1 MAGFNITVAGDSAIN
16 LEFGNVI
23 SEKTNGIIRA
33 AAQTLEADPIDGVI
47 ELVPTF
53 CSLMVVYNPCVIGY
67 DELTS
72 QVRGKLRGLV
82 AATGGIHRVVKI
94 PVCYGGDF
102 GPDLSDVAEHAG
114 MSVEEVIAIHSGH
127 DYLIDMLGF
136 LPGFAYLGGLDER
149 LHTPRLATPRTRIE
163 PGAVGIGGAQT
174 GIYPLASPGGWRII
188 GRTPVRP
195 YDPDRESPIL
205 YAAGDYLRFV
215 PITPQEFSLIET
227 QVEAGT
233 YECEIVKG
241 RATTPVQADPNND
254 QAADSAAWSEGCE
267 ASERSATAPAAAP
280 QVDNALQPQTH
291 FSPAMPNVGIAGARA
306 NAEIKRIL
314 EAHGVNIAFDIT
326 CTNTIRRFVPRKTD
340 TLAQYAHDVLTQL
353 PCARMRNISPRKAFF
368 DQVLPQVD
376 GLVYHAV
383 QFCDMYSYEYSDLKR
398 TSPAP
403 ILALETDC
411 TAQSRGQ
418 MLTRLEAFLESIGAS
433 QTEHLASQKGS
444 PMSTAATFV
453 VGLDSGSTSTNAVV
467 MNEARK
473 IVASVVIRT
482 GAKAGASAE
491 RAYREVL
498 ERAGITPDQVACTI
512 ATGYGRVSIPFADE
526 NVTEISC
533 HGRGAHYFNPD
544 VRTILDIGG
553 QDSKAIHV
561 NAAGEVTDFAMNDKC
576 AAGTGRFLEM
586 IARSLEISLDELG
599 PAALESKKRLEIAS
613 MCSVF
618 AESEVIS
625 LIANNEEKP
634 DIAAG
639 VCRAV
644 AGKAYSLMRRV
655 GLEGAYM
662 MTGGV
667 AQNPGVVRAVE
678 ELIGEKL
685 FICEDPE
692 IVGATGAAL
701 LALEKSE

>member
-1 MAGFNITVAGDSAIN
+1 
-16 LEFGNVI
+16 
-23 SEKTNGIIRA
+23 
-33 AAQTLEADPIDGVI
+33 
-47 ELVPTF
+47 
-53 CSLMVVYNPCVIGY
+53 
-67 DELTS
+67 
-72 QVRGKLRGLV
+72 
-82 AATGGIHRVVKI
+82 
-94 PVCYGGDF
+94 
-102 GPDLSDVAEHAG
+102 
-114 MSVEEVIAIHSGH
+114 
-127 DYLIDMLGF
+127 
-136 LPGFAYLGGLDER
+136 
-149 LHTPRLATPRTRIE
+149 
-163 PGAVGIGGAQT
+163 
-174 GIYPLASPGGWRII
+174 
-188 GRTPVRP
+188 
-195 YDPDRESPIL
+195 
-205 YAAGDYLRFV
+205 
-215 PITPQEFSLIET
+215 
-227 QVEAGT
+227 
-233 YECEIVKG
+233 
-241 RATTPVQADPNND
+241 
-254 QAADSAAWSEGCE
+254 
-267 ASERSATAPAAAP
+267 
-280 QVDNALQPQTH
+280 
-291 FSPAMPNVGIAGARA
+291 
-306 NAEIKRIL
+306 
-314 EAHGVNIAFDIT
+314 
-326 CTNTIRRFVPRKTD
+326 
-340 TLAQYAHDVLTQL
+340 
-353 PCARMRNISPRKAFF
+353 
-368 DQVLPQVD
+368 
-376 GLVYHAV
+376 
-383 QFCDMYSYEYSDLKR
+383 MYSYEYSDLKR

-411 TAQSRGQ
+411 TVQSHGQ

-433 QTEHLASQKGS
+433 QTEHLESQKGS

-467 MNEARK
+467 MNEARE
-473 IVASVVIRT
+473 IVASVVIKT

-491 RAYREVL
+491 RAYREAI

-533 HGRGAHYFNPD
+533 HGRGAHYFNPA

>member
-1 MAGFNITVAGDSAIN
+1 MRIGYVCKYVPVEA
-16 LEFGNVI
+16 
-23 SEKTNGIIRA
+23 
-33 AAQTLEADPIDGVI
+33 LEAMGAHMERI
-47 ELVPTF
+47 EP
-53 CSLMVVYNPCVIGY
+53 
-67 DELTS
+67 
-72 QVRGKLRGLV
+72 
-82 AATGGIHRVVKI
+82 
-94 PVCYGGDF
+94 
-102 GPDLSDVAEHAG
+102 
-114 MSVEEVIAIHSGH
+114 
-127 DYLIDMLGF
+127 
-136 LPGFAYLGGLDER
+136 DER
-149 LHTPRLATPRTRIE
+149 LVSFDAAESCMHANVCSFVKATFETVLSGNLDGIVLTTCCDSMRRLADALRAQAPNLFIHVLDVPRDAGEAACALYQRRVAELLSAYGKFANATFSE
-163 PGAVGIGGAQT
+163 EKLFAQLGGTVCPEEGNCDSSLELDYARLHSEAAPAAPQ
-174 GIYPLASPGGWRII
+174 IDSH
-188 GRTPVRP
+188 
-195 YDPDRESPIL
+195 DR
-205 YAAGDYLRFV
+205 
-215 PITPQEFSLIET
+215 
-227 QVEAGT
+227 
-233 YECEIVKG
+233 
-241 RATTPVQADPNND
+241 N
-254 QAADSAAWSEGCE
+254 QAADSATWSEGCE
-267 ASERSATAPAAAP
+267 ASERNADEAVAVP
-280 QVDNALQPQTH
+280 QVNCTLQPQTH
-291 FSPAMPNVGIAGARA
+291 FSPTMPNVGIAGARA

-326 CTNTIRRFVPRKTD
+326 CTNAFRRFVPRKTD
-340 TLAQYAHDVLTQL
+340 TLAHYAHDVLTQL
-353 PCARMRNISPRKAFF
+353 PCARMRDISPRKAFF
-368 DQVLPQVD
+368 DRVLPQID
-376 GLVYHAV
+376 GLVYHTV

-398 TSPAP
+398 TSPVP

-411 TAQSRGQ
+411 TAQSHGQ
-418 MLTRLEAFLESIGAS
+418 VLTRLEAFLESIGAS
-433 QTEHLASQKGS
+433 QKEHLASQKGS
-444 PMSTAATFV
+444 PMSKTATFV

-467 MNEARK
+467 MNEARE
-473 IVASVVIRT
+473 IVASVVIKT

-498 ERAGITPDQVACTI
+498 ERAGITPDQIACTI

-561 NAAGEVTDFAMNDKC
+561 NATGEVTDFAMNDKC

-599 PAALESKKRLEIAS
+599 PAALKSKKRLEIAS

-701 LALEKSE
+701 LALEKLGK

>member
-1 MAGFNITVAGDSAIN
+1 MRIGYVCKYVPAEA
-16 LEFGNVI
+16 
-23 SEKTNGIIRA
+23 
-33 AAQTLEADPIDGVI
+33 LEAMGAHM
-47 ELVPTF
+47 E
-53 CSLMVVYNPCVIGY
+53 
-67 DELTS
+67 
-72 QVRGKLRGLV
+72 
-82 AATGGIHRVVKI
+82 
-94 PVCYGGDF
+94 
-102 GPDLSDVAEHAG
+102 
-114 MSVEEVIAIHSGH
+114 
-127 DYLIDMLGF
+127 
-136 LPGFAYLGGLDER
+136 
-149 LHTPRLATPRTRIE
+149 RIE
-163 PGAVGIGGAQT
+163 PDESLVSFDAAESCMHANVCSFAKATFETVLSGNLDGIVLTTCCDSMRRLADALRAQAPNLFIHVLDVPRDTGEAACALYQRRVAELLSSYGKFANATFSEKKLFAQFGGTLCPAEGT
-174 GIYPLASPGGWRII
+174 CDSTLEL
-188 GRTPVRP
+188 
-195 YDPDRESPIL
+195 D
-205 YAAGDYLRFV
+205 YARLHSEAA
-215 PITPQEFSLIET
+215 PAAPQVDSHDL
-227 QVEAGT
+227 
-233 YECEIVKG
+233 
-241 RATTPVQADPNND
+241 N

-267 ASERSATAPAAAP
+267 ASERSATAAAAAP

-291 FSPAMPNVGIAGARA
+291 FSPTMPNVGIAGARA
-306 NAEIKRIL
+306 NAEIKQIL

-326 CTNTIRRFVPRKTD
+326 CTNASRRFVPQKAD
-340 TLAQYAHDVLTQL
+340 TLAHYAHDVLTQL
-353 PCARMRNISPRKAFF
+353 PCARMRDISPRKAFF
-368 DQVLPQVD
+368 DHVLPQID
-376 GLVYHAV
+376 GLVFHTV

-398 TSPAP
+398 TSPVP

-411 TAQSRGQ
+411 TAQSHGQ

-433 QTEHLASQKGS
+433 QKEHLASQKGS
-444 PMSTAATFV
+444 PMSKTATFV

-467 MNEARK
+467 MNEARE

-498 ERAGITPDQVACTI
+498 ERAGIAPDQIACTI

-533 HGRGAHYFNPD
+533 HGRGAHYFNPA

-561 NAAGEVTDFAMNDKC
+561 NATGEVTDFAMNDKC

-599 PAALESKKRLEIAS
+599 PAALESKKHLEIAS

-634 DIAAG
+634 NIAAG

-667 AQNPGVVRAVE
+667 AQNPGVVCAVE

>member
-1 MAGFNITVAGDSAIN
+1 MRIGYVCKYAPIEA
-16 LEFGNVI
+16 
-23 SEKTNGIIRA
+23 
-33 AAQTLEADPIDGVI
+33 LEAMGAHM
-47 ELVPTF
+47 E
-53 CSLMVVYNPCVIGY
+53 
-67 DELTS
+67 
-72 QVRGKLRGLV
+72 
-82 AATGGIHRVVKI
+82 
-94 PVCYGGDF
+94 
-102 GPDLSDVAEHAG
+102 
-114 MSVEEVIAIHSGH
+114 
-127 DYLIDMLGF
+127 
-136 LPGFAYLGGLDER
+136 
-149 LHTPRLATPRTRIE
+149 RIE
-163 PGAVGIGGAQT
+163 PDESLVSFDAAESCMHANVCSFAKVTFETVLSGNLDGIVLTTCCDSMRRLADALRAQAPNLFIHVLDVPRDTGEAACALYQRRVAELLSAYGEFADATFSEKKLFAQLGGTLCPAEGTCDSTLELDYARLRSEAAQ
-174 GIYPLASPGGWRII
+174 PSFRLAKSSS
-188 GRTPVRP
+188 V
-195 YDPDRESPIL
+195 SQSF
-205 YAAGDYLRFV
+205 AN
-215 PITPQEFSLIET
+215 S
-227 QVEAGT
+227 
-233 YECEIVKG
+233 
-241 RATTPVQADPNND
+241 N
-254 QAADSAAWSEGCE
+254 QAADSAAWSEGYE
-267 ASERSATAPAAAP
+267 SATAAAAAP
-280 QVDNALQPQTH
+280 RVDNALQPQTH
-291 FSPAMPNVGIAGARA
+291 FSPTMPNVGIAGARA

-326 CTNTIRRFVPRKTD
+326 CTNASRRFVPQKAD
-340 TLAQYAHDVLTQL
+340 TLAHYAHDVLTQL
-353 PCARMRNISPRKAFF
+353 PCARMRDISPRKAFF
-368 DQVLPQVD
+368 DRVLPQVD
-376 GLVYHAV
+376 GLVFHTV

-433 QTEHLASQKGS
+433 QTEHLAGQKGS
-444 PMSTAATFV
+444 PMSKTATFV

-467 MNEARK
+467 MNEAHE

-498 ERAGITPDQVACTI
+498 ERAGITPDQIACTI

-533 HGRGAHYFNPD
+533 HGRGAHYFNPA

>member
-1 MAGFNITVAGDSAIN
+1 MRIGYVCKYVPAEA
-16 LEFGNVI
+16 
-23 SEKTNGIIRA
+23 
-33 AAQTLEADPIDGVI
+33 LEAMGAHM
-47 ELVPTF
+47 E
-53 CSLMVVYNPCVIGY
+53 
-67 DELTS
+67 
-72 QVRGKLRGLV
+72 
-82 AATGGIHRVVKI
+82 
-94 PVCYGGDF
+94 
-102 GPDLSDVAEHAG
+102 
-114 MSVEEVIAIHSGH
+114 
-127 DYLIDMLGF
+127 
-136 LPGFAYLGGLDER
+136 
-149 LHTPRLATPRTRIE
+149 RIE
-163 PGAVGIGGAQT
+163 PDESLVSFDAAESCMHANVCSFAKATFETVLSGNLDGIVLTTCCDSMRRLADALRAQVPNLFIHVLDVPRDTGEAACALYQRRVAELLSAYGKFANATFSEKKLFAQLGGTLCPAEGT
-174 GIYPLASPGGWRII
+174 CDSTLKL
-188 GRTPVRP
+188 
-195 YDPDRESPIL
+195 D
-205 YAAGDYLRFV
+205 YARLHSEAA
-215 PITPQEFSLIET
+215 PAAPQVDSHDL
-227 QVEAGT
+227 
-233 YECEIVKG
+233 
-241 RATTPVQADPNND
+241 N

-267 ASERSATAPAAAP
+267 ASERSATAAAAAA

-314 EAHGVNIAFDIT
+314 EAHGVDIAFDIT
-326 CTNTIRRFVPRKTD
+326 CTNASRRFVPQKAD
-340 TLAQYAHDVLTQL
+340 TLAHYAHDVLTQL
-353 PCARMRNISPRKAFF
+353 PCARMRDISPRKAFF
-368 DQVLPQVD
+368 DHVLPQID
-376 GLVYHAV
+376 GLVFHTV

-411 TAQSRGQ
+411 TAQSHGQ

-433 QTEHLASQKGS
+433 QKEHLASQKGS
-444 PMSTAATFV
+444 PMSKTATFV
-453 VGLDSGSTSTNAVV
+453 VGLDSGSTSTNAVA
-467 MNEARK
+467 MNEARE
-473 IVASVVIRT
+473 IVASVVIKT

-491 RAYREVL
+491 RAYHEVI

-533 HGRGAHYFNPD
+533 HGRGAHYFNPA

-561 NAAGEVTDFAMNDKC
+561 NATGEVTDFAMNDKC

-599 PAALESKKRLEIAS
+599 PAALESKKHLEIAS

-701 LALEKSE
+701 LALEKLGE

>member
-1 MAGFNITVAGDSAIN
+1 MRVGYVCKYAPIEA
-16 LEFGNVI
+16 
-23 SEKTNGIIRA
+23 
-33 AAQTLEADPIDGVI
+33 LEAMGAHM
-47 ELVPTF
+47 E
-53 CSLMVVYNPCVIGY
+53 
-67 DELTS
+67 
-72 QVRGKLRGLV
+72 
-82 AATGGIHRVVKI
+82 
-94 PVCYGGDF
+94 
-102 GPDLSDVAEHAG
+102 
-114 MSVEEVIAIHSGH
+114 
-127 DYLIDMLGF
+127 
-136 LPGFAYLGGLDER
+136 
-149 LHTPRLATPRTRIE
+149 RIE
-163 PGAVGIGGAQT
+163 PDESLVSFDAAESCMHANVCSFAKATFETVLSGNLDGIVLTTCCDSMRRLTDALRAQT
-174 GIYPLASPGGWRII
+174 PGLFIHVLDVPRDTSEAACALFERNVRKLLSAYGEFANATFSEEKLFAQLGGTLCPAEGICDSPL
-188 GRTPVRP
+188 
-195 YDPDRESPIL
+195 E
-205 YAAGDYLRFV
+205 
-215 PITPQEFSLIET
+215 
-227 QVEAGT
+227 
-233 YECEIVKG
+233 
-241 RATTPVQADPNND
+241 
-254 QAADSAAWSEGCE
+254 
-267 ASERSATAPAAAP
+267 
-280 QVDNALQPQTH
+280 VDNALQPQTH

-655 GLEGAYM
+655 GLEDAYM